1 MELDAGN
8 LAALDNRREPLTVFG
23 GGDGIAGERGDKAV
37 REVHLRSRGNTF
49 DNPQVEPRL
58 ERIPPDMRNLQ
69 ASLRRHVQT
78 PAAPTEHAKSRAVR
92 RFVAALEQPLHPEA
106 DAEQRLPVA
115 DETENG
121 INPGA

>member
-49 DNPQVEPRL
+49 DNPPAEPRL
-58 ERIPPDMRNLQ
+58 EQMRPDMWNLQ
-69 ASLRRHVQT
+69 ASLAWRNVQT
-78 PAAPTEHAKSRAVR
+78 SAAPSEHAKPRAVR
-92 RFVAALEQPLHPEA
+92 RFVAALE
-106 DAEQRLPVA
+106 
-115 DETENG
+115 
-121 INPGA
+121 